1 MRVVGLMSGTS
12 VDSIDAA
19 VVDIP
24 DDVRRLRVLAFV
36 SVPFAPLL
44 RERIFRAFRP
54 ETSSVDELCRLNFDL
69 GEAFAAAALQAIAA
83 AGFTTSDE
91 APSRLTSRNGGR
103 DGASDVGLIG
113 SHGQTVWHDVAPDGR
128 VTSTLQ
134 LGEPCVIAERT
145 GITTIADFRPRDV
158 AAGGQ
163 GAPLVCLFDR
173 LFFADEH
180 KNRAVQNIG
189 GIANVTALPAQFHV
203 PRSKF
208 HVGNVEPI
216 AFDTGPGNMLIDE
229 AARLATGGAQ
239 NQDVDGRLALAG
251 QVHAGLLRELM
262 AHPYLAQSPPK
273 TTGRELFGRQFAA
286 EVWRRG
292 QALGLANADIV
303 ATVTAF
309 TAESIAQ
316 AYRDFIPFPIHEV
329 ILGGGGS
336 RNPALVAMLRERLA
350 PARVLT
356 TEDFGLNS
364 EAKEAVAFAVLAYQT
379 WQNRPGNV
387 PSCTGARRPVVL
399 GKIVPGR
406 STVTHDV

>member
-12 VDSIDAA
+12 VDGIDAA

-36 SVPFAPLL
+36 SVPFAPPL

-83 AGFTTSDE
+83 A
-91 APSRLTSRNGGR
+91 RLTTN
-103 DGASDVGLIG
+103 DVGLIG
-113 SHGQTVWHDVAPDGR
+113 SHGQTVWHDVVPDGQ

-163 GAPLVCLFDR
+163 GAPLVCLFDL

-180 KNRAVQNIG
+180 QNRAVQNIG
-189 GIANVTALPAQFHV
+189 GIANVTTIPAGF
-203 PRSKF
+203 
-208 HVGNVEPI
+208 NVERETWNLEPL
-216 AFDTGPGNMLIDE
+216 AFDTGPGNMLMDE

-239 NQDVDGRLALAG
+239 TCDVDGRLALAG
-251 QVHAGLLRELM
+251 RVHAGLRRELL
-262 AHPYLAQSPPK
+262 AHPYLTQRPPK

-286 EVWRRG
+286 AVWRRG
-292 QALGLANADIV
+292 QALGLSGADIV

-329 ILGGGGS
+329 ILGGGGR

-350 PARVLT
+350 PARLLT

-379 WQNRPGNV
+379 WQHRPGNV

-399 GKIVPGR
+399 GKIVPGENY
-406 STVTHDV
+406 THL

>member
-1 MRVVGLMSGTS
+1 
-12 VDSIDAA
+12 VDGSDAT

-36 SVPFAPLL
+36 SVPFAPPL

-54 ETSSVDELCRLNFDL
+54 EASSVDELCRLNFDL

-83 AGFTTSDE
+83 AGLTT
-91 APSRLTSRNGGR
+91 
-103 DGASDVGLIG
+103 SDVGLIG

-163 GAPLVCLFDR
+163 GAPLVCLFDL

-180 KNRAVQNIG
+180 QNRAVQNIG
-189 GIANVTALPAQFHV
+189 GIANVTTIPAGFNV
-203 PRSKF
+203 ELETW
-208 HVGNVEPI
+208 NVEPI

-239 NQDVDGRLALAG
+239 TYDVDGRLALAG
-251 QVHAGLLRELM
+251 QVHTGLLSELL
-262 AHPYLAQSPPK
+262 AHPYLAQRPPK
-273 TTGRELFGRQFAA
+273 TTGRELFGRQVAA

-292 QALGLANADIV
+292 QALGLAGADIV

-316 AYRDFIPFPIHEV
+316 AYRDFIPFPIHQV
-329 ILGGGGS
+329 ILGGGGR

-350 PARVLT
+350 PARLLT

-379 WQNRPGNV
+379 WQHRPGNV
-387 PSCTGARRPVVL
+387 PSCTGARKPVVL
-399 GKIVPGR
+399 GKIIPGENYA
-406 STVTHDV
+406 HP

>member
-12 VDSIDAA
+12 VDGIDAA

-36 SVPFAPLL
+36 SVPFAPPL

-69 GEAFAAAALQAIAA
+69 GEAFAAAALQAIATA
-83 AGFTTSDE
+83 ELNT
-91 APSRLTSRNGGR
+91 
-103 DGASDVGLIG
+103 SDVGLIG
-113 SHGQTVWHDVAPDGR
+113 SHGQTVWHDVAPDGH

-134 LGEPCVIAERT
+134 IGEPCVIAERT

-163 GAPLVCLFDR
+163 GAPLVCLFDL

-180 KNRAVQNIG
+180 QNRAVQNIG
-189 GIANVTALPAQFHV
+189 GIANVTTIPAGFNV
-203 PRSKF
+203 ELETWD
-208 HVGNVEPI
+208 VEPI
-216 AFDTGPGNMLIDE
+216 AFDTGPGNMLMDE

-239 NQDVDGRLALAG
+239 TQDVDGRLALAG
-251 QVHAGLLRELM
+251 RVHAGLLSELL
-262 AHPYLAQSPPK
+262 AHPYLAQRPPK

-329 ILGGGGS
+329 ILSGGGR
-336 RNPALVAMLRERLA
+336 RNPALLAMLRERLA

-356 TEDFGLNS
+356 TEDFGLNG

-379 WQNRPGNV
+379 WQHRPGNV

-399 GKIVPGR
+399 GKIIPGENYN
-406 STVTHDV
+406 HP

>member
-12 VDSIDAA
+12 VDGIDAA

-24 DDVRRLRVLAFV
+24 DDDVRRLRVLAFV
-36 SVPFAPLL
+36 SVPFAPPL

-83 AGFTTSDE
+83 AGLTT
-91 APSRLTSRNGGR
+91 N
-103 DGASDVGLIG
+103 DVGLIG
-113 SHGQTVWHDVAPDGR
+113 SHGQTVWHDVAPDGH

-163 GAPLVCLFDR
+163 GAPLVCLFDL
-173 LFFADEH
+173 LFFAHEH
-180 KNRAVQNIG
+180 QNRAVQNIG
-189 GIANVTALPAQFHV
+189 GIANVTTIPAGFNV
-203 PRSKF
+203 ELETW
-208 HVGNVEPI
+208 NVEPL

-239 NQDVDGRLALAG
+239 TQDVDGRLALAG
-251 QVHAGLLRELM
+251 RVHAGLLSELL
-262 AHPYLAQSPPK
+262 AHPYLAQRPPK

-329 ILGGGGS
+329 VLGGGGR
-336 RNPALVAMLRERLA
+336 RNPALVAMLCERLA
-350 PARVLT
+350 PARLLT

-379 WQNRPGNV
+379 WQHRPGNV

-399 GKIVPGR
+399 GKIVPGENY
-406 STVTHDV
+406 TYL

>member
-1 MRVVGLMSGTS
+1 MIVVGLMSGTS

-24 DDVRRLRVLAFV
+24 DDVRRLRLLAFV
-36 SVPFAPLL
+36 SVPFELPL

-54 ETSSVDELCRLNFDL
+54 EISRVDELCRLNFDL

-83 AGFTTSDE
+83 AGLTT
-91 APSRLTSRNGGR
+91 G
-103 DGASDVGLIG
+103 DVGLIG
-113 SHGQTVWHDVAPDGR
+113 SHGQTVWHDVAPDGQ

-163 GAPLVCLFDR
+163 GAPLVCLFDL
-173 LFFADEH
+173 LFFADEQQ
-180 KNRAVQNIG
+180 NRAVQNIG
-189 GIANVTALPAQFHV
+189 GIANVTAIPAGF
-203 PRSKF
+203 
-208 HVGNVEPI
+208 NVERETWNLEPI

-229 AARLATGGAQ
+229 AARLATDGVQ
-239 NQDVDGRLALAG
+239 TCDVDGRLALAG
-251 QVHAGLLRELM
+251 QVHAGLLNELL
-262 AHPYLAQSPPK
+262 AHPYLAQRPPK

-286 EVWRRG
+286 EVWRKG
-292 QALGLANADIV
+292 QAFGLTGADIV

-309 TAESIAQ
+309 TAQSIAQ
-316 AYRDFIPFPIHEV
+316 AYRDFIPFPIHQV

-336 RNPALVAMLRERLA
+336 RNPALVGMLQERLA
-350 PARVLT
+350 PARLLT

-379 WQNRPGNV
+379 WQQRPGNV

-399 GKIVPGR
+399 GKIVPGGQGN
-406 STVTHDV
+406 HKGYPYPL

>member
-12 VDSIDAA
+12 VDGIDAA

-36 SVPFAPLL
+36 SVPFAPPL

-83 AGFTTSDE
+83 A
-91 APSRLTSRNGGR
+91 RLTTN
-103 DGASDVGLIG
+103 DVGLIG
-113 SHGQTVWHDVAPDGR
+113 SHGQTVWHDVVPDGQ

-163 GAPLVCLFDR
+163 GAPLVCLFDL

-180 KNRAVQNIG
+180 QNRAVQNIG
-189 GIANVTALPAQFHV
+189 GIANVTTIPAGF
-203 PRSKF
+203 
-208 HVGNVEPI
+208 NVERETWNLEPL
-216 AFDTGPGNMLIDE
+216 AFDTGPGNMLMDE

-239 NQDVDGRLALAG
+239 TCDVDGRLALAG
-251 QVHAGLLRELM
+251 QVHAGLLRELLT
-262 AHPYLAQSPPK
+262 HPYLTQRPPK

-286 EVWRRG
+286 AVWRRG
-292 QALGLANADIV
+292 QALGLSGADIV

-329 ILGGGGS
+329 ILGGGGR

-350 PARVLT
+350 PARLLT

-379 WQNRPGNV
+379 WQHRPGNV

-399 GKIVPGR
+399 GKIVPGENY
-406 STVTHDV
+406 THL

>member
-1 MRVVGLMSGTS
+1 MIVVGLMSGTS

-19 VVDIP
+19 VVDVP
-24 DDVRRLRVLAFV
+24 EDVRRLRLLAFV

-69 GEAFAAAALQAIAA
+69 GEAFADAALQAIAA
-83 AGFTTSDE
+83 AG
-91 APSRLTSRNGGR
+91 LTIG
-103 DGASDVGLIG
+103 DVGLIG

-163 GAPLVCLFDR
+163 GAPLVCLFDL

-180 KNRAVQNIG
+180 QNRAVQNIG
-189 GIANVTALPAQFHV
+189 GIANVTALPAKFHV
-203 PRSKF
+203 PSSKF
-208 HVGNVEPI
+208 HVGNVEPETWNVEPL
-216 AFDTGPGNMLIDE
+216 AFDTGPGNMLMDE

-239 NQDVDGRLALAG
+239 TCDVDGRLARAG
-251 QVHAGLLRELM
+251 RVHAGLLGELL
-262 AHPYLAQSPPK
+262 AHPYLAQRPPK

-292 QALGLANADIV
+292 QVLGLAGADVV

-309 TAESIAQ
+309 TAQSIAQ
-316 AYRDFIPFPIHEV
+316 AYGDFIPFPIHEV
-329 ILGGGGS
+329 VLGGCGR
-336 RNPALVAMLRERLA
+336 RNPALLAMLREHLA
-350 PARVLT
+350 PARLLT

-379 WQNRPGNV
+379 WQQRPGNV

-399 GKIVPGR
+399 GKIVPGGQGN
-406 STVTHDV
+406 HKGYPYPL